1 MVQKGVNAYI
11 NIKCHF
17 FNDICKKAPPPLV
30 KRWRSLW
37 GTASMNRT
45 TALLARL
52 KLLVSSDVQNKSGI
66 VACKLDKARGDEDL
80 F

>member
-1 MVQKGVNAYI
+1 
-11 NIKCHF
+11 
-17 FNDICKKAPPPLV
+17 
-30 KRWRSLW
+30 
-37 GTASMNRT
+37 MNRT